1 VIGLDTNIL
10 IRYLTLDDPVQ
21 SPRAVQIVE
30 SELSEDDPGF
40 VSAVVLAEVV
50 WVLRR
55 SYRQDRLAIVAVV
68 EGMLR
73 SDRLRLEHS
82 RAVAVALSAMI
93 EDDADFADALIGALA
108 IDAGCARTLTFDRR
122 AARMAGFE
130 LV

>member
-21 SPRAVQIVE
+21 SPRAVRLLE

-40 VSAVVLAEVV
+40 VSAVVLAEVA
-50 WVLRR
+50 WVLKR
-55 SYRQDRLAIVAVV
+55 SYRQDRLELVAVV
-68 EGMLR
+68 EALLR
-73 SDRLRLEHS
+73 ADRLRLEHP
-82 RAVAVALSAMI
+82 RAVAFALSATI
-93 EDDADFADALIGALA
+93 EGDADFVDALIGALA
-108 IDAGCARTLTFDRR
+108 IDAGCARILTFDRR